1 MAKLSR
7 LHGKQEK
14 RWIKKER
21 EMEGRAKR
29 AGRVKDQS
37 IPPLTS
43 LSSPHALTES

>member
-1 MAKLSR
+1 MSK
-7 LHGKQEK
+7 KK

-21 EMEGRAKR
+21 EMEVGAER

-43 LSSPHALTES
+43 LSYPHALTES